1 LCHVASE
8 GTLSHTFFGYS
19 VLLNQ
24 VTNKHHSIKNGNM
37 RKNTNEITTK
47 KERDDIQLSG
57 KRKQDREKAQEV

>member
-1 LCHVASE
+1 
-8 GTLSHTFFGYS
+8 
-19 VLLNQ
+19 